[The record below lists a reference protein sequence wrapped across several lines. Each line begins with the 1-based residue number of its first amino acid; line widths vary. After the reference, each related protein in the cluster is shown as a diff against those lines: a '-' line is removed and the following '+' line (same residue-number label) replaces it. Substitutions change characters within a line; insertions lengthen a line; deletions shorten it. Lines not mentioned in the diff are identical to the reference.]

1 MYKILTV
8 LAVAALVAGPA
19 AASDKTDVMAVV
31 HQWIDGYNRGGD
43 MKSALAACADQ
54 TTVMDDIPPYEWH
67 GAGACAK
74 WFSDFEAF
82 AKANEFTD
90 GFLTIGKP
98 RHLYVTAD
106 RAYVVVPAGFTYK
119 IKGKPMKQSGSIATL
134 TLQKGDSG
142 WRLTGAIWSAGTDAG
157 VKAAAGS

>member
-19 AASDKTDVMAVV
+19 VASDKTDVMAVV
-31 HQWIDGYNRGGD
+31 HQWIDGYNKGGD

-54 TTVMDDIPPYEWH
+54 TTLMDDIPPYEWH
-67 GAGACAK
+67 GPGACAK
-74 WFSDFEAF
+74 WVSDFQAF
-82 AKANEFTD
+82 SKANEFTD

-106 RAYVVVPAGFTYK
+106 RAYVVVPADFTYK
-119 IKGKPMKQSGSIATL
+119 IKGKPMKLSGSIATL
-134 TLQKGDSG
+134 ALQKGDAG
-142 WRLTGAIWSAGTDAG
+142 WRLIGAIWSAGTEVV